1 MWLDQNMILNN
12 YSNYTTVVINLSSR
26 VRVKTQYS
34 YIEYTREL
42 DSFYYK
48 IVYFIYSSYSSFMF
62 LDLI

>member
-26 VRVKTQYS
+26 VRVKTQYL
-34 YIEYTREL
+34 YIKYTREL

>member
-48 IVYFIYSSYSSFMF
+48 TVYFIYSSYSSFMF